1 MIAVLRQRDFSLLW
15 FGGVLSV
22 VGDFFLF
29 IALPFFVYER
39 TGSALATG
47 AMFAAE
53 TLPRLLFGSVAG
65 VFVDRWDRK
74 KTMVL
79 ADLSRAAILL
89 PLLAVAAGGP
99 LWPVYV
105 VAFAEAT
112 VSMFFLPAKDAL
124 VPNLVAERHL
134 AAANSLNS
142 MGEQVP
148 SLVGPLLGGALFGLV
163 GLGGLVLLDIATYL
177 VSAALIS
184 LISLRPV
191 LSTDRPAG
199 EASETVQL
207 TASAWAGALREWLE
221 GLRLVGRDLRIAAV
235 FAVVAVAMVGE
246 GVITVLIIVFVK
258 DVLGGGSAEF
268 SWIITAYGA
277 GGIAG
282 GFLAAWLAPAI
293 GEARLLAL
301 SAAANGVF
309 LLLMFNIPV
318 LAVVV
323 ALGVPAGATVV
334 GWFVGAQT
342 LLQKWVPDT
351 HRGRVFGAY
360 ETTQALLLLVGM
372 GLAAVLAAPVGV
384 VAVLSVV
391 GAVYV
396 VVGAIAWATLPKR
409 QMTGSPND
417 R

>member
-1 MIAVLRQRDFSLLW
+1 MLAVLRQRNFSLLW

-53 TLPRLLFGSVAG
+53 TLPRLHFGSVAG

-74 KTMVL
+74 KTMVF
-79 ADLSRAAILL
+79 ADLSRAVILL
-89 PLLAVAAGGP
+89 PLLVVAAGGP
-99 LWPVYV
+99 VWPVYV
-105 VAFAEAT
+105 VAFVEAT

-124 VPNLVAERHL
+124 VPNLVAERDL
-134 AAANSLNS
+134 TAANSLNS
-142 MGEQVP
+142 MGEQIP
-148 SLVGPLLGGALFGLV
+148 TLVGPLLGGALFGLV
-163 GLGGLVLLDIATYL
+163 GLGGLVFLDIASYL
-177 VSAALIS
+177 VSAVLIS
-184 LISLRPV
+184 LVSMRSVVP
-191 LSTDRPAG
+191 TDQPAG
-199 EASETVQL
+199 DAGETAQL
-207 TASAWAGALREWLE
+207 TASALAGALREWLE
-221 GLRLVGRDLRIAAV
+221 GLRLVGRDLRVAAV

-246 GVITVLIIVFVK
+246 GIITVLILVFVK
-258 DVLGGGSAEF
+258 DVLGGGSPEF

-282 GFLAAWLAPAI
+282 GFLAAWLGPAV

-301 SAAANGVF
+301 SAAANGVL

-318 LAVVV
+318 LPLVV

-342 LLQKWVPDT
+342 LLQKWVPDSY
-351 HRGRVFGAY
+351 RGRVFGAY
-360 ETTQALLLLVGM
+360 ETTQALLLHCGVGI
-372 GLAAVLAAPVGV
+372 AAVLAPPLGSVL
-384 VAVLSVV
+384 VLSAV
-391 GAVYV
+391 GALYV
-396 VVGAIAWATLPKR
+396 LTGAVAWATLPGGR
-409 QMTGSPND
+409 
-417 R
+417 

>member
-74 KTMVL
+74 KTMVV
-79 ADLSRAAILL
+79 ADLARAAILL

-99 LWPVYV
+99 VWIVYV

-112 VSMFFLPAKDAL
+112 VSMFFLPAKGAL
-124 VPNLVAERHL
+124 VPKLVEERHL
-134 AAANSLNS
+134 APANSLNS

-163 GLGGLVLLDIATYL
+163 GLGGLVVLDIATYL
-177 VSAALIS
+177 GSAALIS
-184 LISLRPV
+184 LISLRSV
-191 LSTDRPAG
+191 TASDRPSEEAG
-199 EASETVQL
+199 ETARL
-207 TASAWAGALREWLE
+207 TAAAWTGALREWLE
-221 GLRLVGRDLRIAAV
+221 GLRLVGRDLRVAAV

-246 GVITVLIIVFVK
+246 GVITVLIVVFVK

-282 GFLAAWLAPAI
+282 GFLAAGLASAV

-301 SAAANGVF
+301 SAATNGIF

-318 LAVVV
+318 LTVVV

-342 LLQKWVPDT
+342 LLQRWVPDS
-351 HRGRVFGAY
+351 HRGRVFGTY

-372 GLAAVLAAPVGV
+372 GFAAVLAAPLGV
-384 VAVLSVV
+384 VAVLSFV

-409 QMTGSPND
+409 QITDSPKV
-417 R
+417 

>member
-74 KTMVL
+74 KTMVV

-99 LWPVYV
+99 VWPVYV
-105 VAFAEAT
+105 VAFVEAT

-134 AAANSLNS
+134 TAANSLNS
-142 MGEQVP
+142 MGEQIP

-163 GLGGLVLLDIATYL
+163 GLGGLVFLDIASYL
-177 VSAALIS
+177 LSAALIS
-184 LISLRPV
+184 LVSVRSVAP
-191 LSTDRPAG
+191 TDQPAAD
-199 EASETVQL
+199 ASETAQR
-207 TASAWAGALREWLE
+207 TASAWVGALREWLE
-221 GLRLVGRDLRIAAV
+221 GLRLVRRDLRVAAV

-246 GVITVLIIVFVK
+246 GIITVLIVVFVK
-258 DVLGGGSAEF
+258 DVLGGGSPEF

-282 GFLAAWLAPAI
+282 GFLAAWLAPAV

-309 LLLMFNIPV
+309 LLLMFNIPMV
-318 LAVVV
+318 PLVV

-342 LLQKWVPDT
+342 LLQGWVPDS

-360 ETTQALLLLVGM
+360 ETTQALLLGM
-372 GLAAVLAAPVGV
+372 GLAALAAPLGAV
-384 VAVLSVV
+384 VVLSAV
-391 GAVYV
+391 GALYV
-396 VVGAIAWATLPKR
+396 LAGAVAWMVLPVE
-409 QMTGSPND
+409 G
-417 R
+417 